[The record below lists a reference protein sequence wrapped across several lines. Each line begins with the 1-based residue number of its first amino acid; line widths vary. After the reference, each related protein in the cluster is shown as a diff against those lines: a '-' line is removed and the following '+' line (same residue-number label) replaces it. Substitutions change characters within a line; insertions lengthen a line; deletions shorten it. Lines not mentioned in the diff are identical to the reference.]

1 MLTIYTYGR
10 VSFYGRH
17 IFGNQTFFNSRIRPL
32 ALHPMLALHSA
43 SVEGKFPGMSLSSR
57 IVIDQG
63 MPWAMGLQAGP
74 HIMGWVAALVA
85 LTSLGPKYQ
94 T

>member
-1 MLTIYTYGR
+1 MVG
-10 VSFYGRH
+10 FPFMGD
-17 IFGNQTFFNSRIRPL
+17 IFLGIKPLPLALQPRL
-32 ALHPMLALHSA
+32 ALHPPP
-43 SVEGKFPGMSLSSR
+43 VEGKFPGMSLSSR

-63 MPWAMGLQAGP
+63 MPWARGLQAGP
-74 HIMGWVAALVA
+74 YIMGWVAALVA